1 MNDMLLTVE
10 KNEGE
15 VETSKGRSR
24 ASFAA
29 NTCQIWENGLE
40 KGDGMNKQERKEVY
54 DGRSYGAPNR

>member
-29 NTCQIWENGLE
+29 NTC
-40 KGDGMNKQERKEVY
+40 
-54 DGRSYGAPNR
+54 